1 MTPDEI
7 EEIMNYTRDPILDS
21 FVDKLNVKDTEYK
34 KELYSMIYNY
44 LNTPSSSS
52 VEYILSLSINALEAV
67 EAAKAVEA
75 VFESGGAEGGGGGG
89 RQNDDRHGAEESPHG
104 AEESP
109 HARLTRK
116 LQNIPTDFKS
126 KIAPDFLRQ
135 IEKKFKEDKYY
146 LAFYILNYL

>member
-1 MTPDEI
+1 MTPEEI
-7 EEIMNYTRDPILDS
+7 KEIMNYTRDPILDS

-34 KELYSMIYNY
+34 KELYSMIYKY

-52 VEYILSLSINALEAV
+52 VEYILSLSINALE
-67 EAAKAVEA
+67 AVEA

-89 RQNDDRHGAEESPHG
+89 RQNDDRHGAV
-104 AEESP
+104 ESP
-109 HARLTRK
+109 HARLKRK

>member
-89 RQNDDRHGAEESPHG
+89 RQNDDRHGD
-104 AEESP
+104 EESP

>member
-75 VFESGGAEGGGGGG
+75 VFESGGAEGGGGMGPQNGG
-89 RQNDDRHGAEESPHG
+89 WHGKGGDVESPC
-104 AEESP
+104 
-109 HARLTRK
+109 ARLKRK

>member
-21 FVDKLNVKDTEYK
+21 FVDKLNVKDKEYK

-89 RQNDDRHGAEESPHG
+89 RQNDDRHGAEESPH
-104 AEESP
+104 
-109 HARLTRK
+109 ARLTRK

>member
-1 MTPDEI
+1 MTPEEI

-89 RQNDDRHGAEESPHG
+89 RQNDDRHGD
-104 AEESP
+104 EESP

>member
-1 MTPDEI
+1 
-7 EEIMNYTRDPILDS
+7 MNYTRDPILDS

-89 RQNDDRHGAEESPHG
+89 RQNDDRHGAEESPH
-104 AEESP
+104 
-109 HARLTRK
+109 ARLTRK

>member
-1 MTPDEI
+1 MTPEEI
-7 EEIMNYTRDPILDS
+7 KEIMNYTRDPILDS
-21 FVDKLNVKDTEYK
+21 FVDKLNVKDKEYK

-89 RQNDDRHGAEESPHG
+89 RQNDDRHGAEESPH
-104 AEESP
+104 
-109 HARLTRK
+109 ARLTRK

>member
-89 RQNDDRHGAEESPHG
+89 RQNDDRYGDVESPC
-104 AEESP
+104 
-109 HARLTRK
+109 ARLTRK

>member
-1 MTPDEI
+1 MTPEEI
-7 EEIMNYTRDPILDS
+7 VEIMNYTRDPILDS
-21 FVDKLNVKDTEYK
+21 FVDKLNVKDKEYK

-89 RQNDDRHGAEESPHG
+89 RQNDDRHGAV
-104 AEESP
+104 ESP

>member
-1 MTPDEI
+1 
-7 EEIMNYTRDPILDS
+7 
-21 FVDKLNVKDTEYK
+21 
-34 KELYSMIYNY
+34 MIYNY

-89 RQNDDRHGAEESPHG
+89 RQNDDRYGDVESPC
-104 AEESP
+104 
-109 HARLTRK
+109 ARLTRK
-116 LQNIPTDFKS
+116 LQNIPTDSRAKS
-126 KIAPDFLRQ
+126 RQ
-135 IEKKFKEDKYY
+135 TSFAKYEKKFKEDKYY

>member
-1 MTPDEI
+1 MTPEEI
-7 EEIMNYTRDPILDS
+7 VEIMNYTRDPILDS
-21 FVDKLNVKDTEYK
+21 FVDKLNVKDKEYK

-89 RQNDDRHGAEESPHG
+89 RQNDDRHGAEESPH
-104 AEESP
+104 
-109 HARLTRK
+109 ARLTRK
-116 LQNIPTDFKS
+116 LQIFPPISRAKSHQTSFAKYEKNLKKINI
-126 KIAPDFLRQ
+126 I
-135 IEKKFKEDKYY
+135 
-146 LAFYILNYL
+146 

>member
-1 MTPDEI
+1 MTPEEI
-7 EEIMNYTRDPILDS
+7 VEIMNYTRDPILDS

-89 RQNDDRHGAEESPHG
+89 RQNDDRHGAEESPH
-104 AEESP
+104 
-109 HARLTRK
+109 ARLTRK

>member
-1 MTPDEI
+1 MTPEEI
-7 EEIMNYTRDPILDS
+7 VEIMNYTRDPILDS

-89 RQNDDRHGAEESPHG
+89 RQNDDRHGD
-104 AEESP
+104 EESP